1 MQRILLVNFA
11 ECPENLHLE
20 QAFIAAAARSR
31 GVRLDVLHDQD
42 FHYSFIPQPANRRGF
57 RRRFQGDAA
66 SKPLLRARFDAL
78 IALDFPKRRRCAP
91 FFCRLFAEGAAKRK
105 YFLANHLVPSPGHNF
120 TADLFRRAKLLSR
133 AAATWILEYD
143 DPPLWGELGAAPEAV
158 VRRPYCVD
166 TGYYTPAPRPP
177 RGGYIFSGGSAGRE
191 FAALSAAAASCGLP
205 LKVRSDMPAPAGSA
219 LSGAAWEPFS
229 PNLNTLVETLRG
241 CALAVLPVSDGFIN
255 EAAGNSIAFMAMSC
269 GRPVLVRD
277 TPYMRRYI
285 NDGVNGFLYGRLE
298 EGVLAADIGR
308 IMALSPAR
316 LRALCRRARET
327 MLKRASLSALAASVL
342 SAVKWKAPR
351 SASAGF

>member
-1 MQRILLVNFA
+1 MKRVLLVNFA

-57 RRRFQGDAA
+57 RRRFQGDAG
-66 SKPLLRARFDAL
+66 SKPLLRARYDAL

-105 YFLANHLVPSPGHNF
+105 YFLANHLAPSPGHNF

-133 AAATWILEYD
+133 AATTWILEYD
-143 DPPLWGELGAAPEAV
+143 DPPLWAEFGAPAAAV
-158 VRRPYCVD
+158 IRRPYCVD
-166 TGYYTPAPRPP
+166 TGYYTPARRFPP
-177 RGGYIFSGGSAGRE
+177 GGYLFTGGSAGRE
-191 FAALSAAAASCGLP
+191 FSALAAAASACGLP
-205 LKVRSDMPAPAGSA
+205 LKVRSDMPRPAGPPLPGVS
-219 LSGAAWEPFS
+219 WEPFS
-229 PNLNTLVETLRG
+229 PNLNTLVDALRG
-241 CALAVLPVSDGFIN
+241 CAAAVMPVSDGFIN
-255 EAAGNSIAFMAMSC
+255 EAAGNSIAFMAMAC

-277 TPYMRRYI
+277 TSYMRRYI
-285 NDGVNGFLYGRLE
+285 EDGVNGFLYARLE
-298 EGVLAADIGR
+298 AGVIAADIGR

-327 MLKRASLSALAASVL
+327 MLKRASLSGLAASVL
-342 SAVKWKAPR
+342 R
-351 SASAGF
+351 SAAGRALPVPRGF